1 MEYLTFFYKSFQPL
15 CPDSS
20 SVCPVLMEQFHVLVV
35 LTFVFPEIVTF
46 LKTYFKLALTVKFD
60 L

>member
-35 LTFVFPEIVTF
+35 LTFVFPEIVF
-46 LKTYFKLALTVKFD
+46 FKNLLQIGFNSKV
-60 L
+60 